1 MLCYGGPATMCG
13 RNPTS
18 VHKYPKLDG
27 WEEGGHGQGVSY
39 TDEKHTMKNYS
50 PVVPDA
56 AFTVFSAAAALSWWL
71 SHGRG
76 EEESCW
82 QGVSATDEIMQ

>member
-1 MLCYGGPATMCG
+1 MCG

-56 AFTVFSAAAALSWWL
+56 AFTDCSAAAAVSWWL
-71 SHGRG
+71 PDEW
-76 EEESCW
+76 EEEEGR
-82 QGVSATDEIMQ
+82 QRGVNATDKKIQ